1 MGGIL
6 EGKGRR
12 GILERRA
19 RRGVMKESEGEV
31 Y

>member
-12 GILERRA
+12 GTLERRA